1 MNCHGGNNQG
11 QNGHENGHKGH
22 GKHMLLMVLCCAI
35 PAVLLILLPF
45 LRINTLALRS
55 ILSFG
60 MLLLCPLMHVMMIPM
75 MFRKDK
81 DKKNDG
87 QNYVQEIADK

>member
-45 LRINTLALRS
+45 RQVRLYRATVDETLKA
-55 ILSFG
+55 
-60 MLLLCPLMHVMMIPM
+60 
-75 MFRKDK
+75 
-81 DKKNDG
+81 
-87 QNYVQEIADK
+87 A